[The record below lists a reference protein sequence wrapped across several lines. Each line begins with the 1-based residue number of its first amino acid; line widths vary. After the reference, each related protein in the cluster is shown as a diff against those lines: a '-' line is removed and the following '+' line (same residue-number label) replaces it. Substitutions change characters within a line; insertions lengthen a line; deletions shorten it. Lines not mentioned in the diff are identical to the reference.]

1 MRQNI
6 MPILE
11 AKKVDLVLSG
21 HSHSYERSML
31 IRGHFG
37 LESTFNTSTM
47 AVNSG
52 SGIAPSVYTK
62 TSPNYYGTV
71 YAVVGVSGQ
80 KGSTTSGYPHNAM
93 YTSSVTYY
101 GSAVIDVV
109 GNQLNFKFLTSAV
122 LSGISSRSRK
132 PEALPPLLRI
142 LPLNSSTTILPVPF
156 MTSRFIRILFWMMLR
171 WNSAF
176 PRTPVF
182 AWIFWI

>member
-1 MRQNI
+1 
-6 MPILE
+6 
-11 AKKVDLVLSG
+11 
-21 HSHSYERSML
+21 ML

-62 TSPNYYGTV
+62 TSPKLLRYGV
-71 YAVVGVSGQ
+71 RGGRCLRP

-109 GNQLNFKFLTSAV
+109 GNQLNFKFLTSAGSIWDQFTIQKTGSV
-122 LSGISSRSRK
+122 T
-132 PEALPPLLRI
+132 PLLRI
-142 LPLNSSTTILPVPF
+142 LPNSSTTILPVPF